1 MRLLLLA
8 LLAAAPSAQAAYDA
22 NGVAL
27 GGSERDVKKAF
38 PVAYCKP
45 LEWTT
50 PAADRRCDDA
60 KATFGGVAARIT
72 FYLRKDVVQAFDV
85 RFETRDLEKVVGA
98 LKSRY
103 GKPSTETRDT
113 FSSRAG
119 KEIYKVVWESGK
131 DRAALVS
138 QVDKSRAQLTVTR
151 GSFEEDIYRVR

>member
-1 MRLLLLA
+1 MRLVFLA
-8 LLAAAPSAQAAYDA
+8 LLAAALPAHAAYDA
-22 NGVAL
+22 NGVKL

-60 KATFGGVAARIT
+60 KATFGGVAARVT
-72 FYLRKDVVQAFDV
+72 FYLRKDEVQAFDV
-85 RFETRDLEKVVGA
+85 RFETRELQKVVA
-98 LKSRY
+98 TLKSRY

-113 FSSRAG
+113 FSGRAG

-138 QVDKSRAQLTVTR
+138 QADKSRAQLTVTR
-151 GSFEEDIYRVR
+151 GSFEEDIYRAR